1 MAGLAASL
9 GSGAM
14 TNRISEIAHAQC
26 IMVIGSNTPATH
38 PITGR
43 RIDDALRNGARLIV
57 VDPRETDLCSK
68 ADNWLRIRPGTDVA
82 LLNGM
87 AQTIIRE
94 NLWDQDFV
102 QNRCD
107 GFDALKSA
115 LMELDPDLAAD
126 ITGVASEQIAE
137 AARMYATARP
147 STILYA
153 MGITQHSHGTDNV
166 KALANLALL
175 TGNIG
180 KPSTGVNP
188 LRGQNNVQ
196 GACDMGALPNVF
208 PGYQSVEN
216 EEIRR
221 KFEKAWQCRLP
232 ASPGLRLTEVFEA
245 VHDNKVKALYV
256 MGENPVITEA
266 NARAVKRAI
275 PHLDLFIVQ
284 DIFMTETAK
293 LADVVLPAASFA
305 EKDGTFTNSERRV
318 QRVRKVLEP
327 KGASRADWKII
338 CDIADQMQAEGFHFK
353 NPREIMEEIS
363 SVTPSYKG
371 ITYER
376 IEGVGIQWPCPDETH
391 PGTPYLYAE
400 KFATAN
406 GKGQLIP
413 VAYVPSAETTSR
425 EYPLILTTGRSTFHY
440 HATLSRKVPG
450 LNVLGGGEYVEI
462 NPADADE
469 LELEDGE
476 TIRVIS
482 KRGAVRTKAK
492 VTDRT
497 PPGVVFMTFHYHET
511 PTNLLTNSVLDPVAK
526 IPEYKVCAVKIEREI
541 DYRRGRPEWGRGKSQ
556 RRNISAWPP
565 HFN

>member
-14 TNRISEIAHAQC
+14 TNRISEIARAHC
-26 IMVIGSNTPATH
+26 ILIIGSNTPATH

-43 RIDDALRNGARLIV
+43 RVDEALRNGAKLIV

-68 ADNWLRIRPGTDVA
+68 ADVWLRIRPGTDVA
-82 LLNGM
+82 LLNGI
-87 AQTIIRE
+87 ARTIVAE
-94 NLWDQDFV
+94 NLWDEDFI

-107 GFDALKSA
+107 GFEALQSA
-115 LMELDPDLAAD
+115 LMELDPELAAD
-126 ITGVASEQIAE
+126 ITGVPSEQIAE
-137 AARMYATARP
+137 AARLYATDKP

-208 PGYQSVEN
+208 PGYQSVADQT
-216 EEIRR
+216 IRE
-221 KFEKAWQCRLP
+221 KFENAWQCRLP
-232 ASPGLRLTEVFEA
+232 ASPGLNLTEVFEA
-245 VHDNKVKALYV
+245 VRADKVKALYV

-266 NARAVKRAI
+266 NTRTVKKAL

-293 LADVVLPAASFA
+293 LADVILPAASFA
-305 EKDGTFTNSERRV
+305 EKEGTFTNSERRV

-327 KGASRADWKII
+327 KGQSRPDWEII
-338 CDIADQMQAEGFHFK
+338 CDIANHMQATGFDFE
-353 NPREIMEEIS
+353 NPRAIMEEIS
-363 SVTPSYKG
+363 SLTPSYKG

-376 IEGVGIQWPCPDETH
+376 IERKGIQWPCPDETH
-391 PGTPYLYAE
+391 PGTPYLYADT
-400 KFATAN
+400 FATAN
-406 GKGQLIP
+406 GKGHLIP
-413 VAYVPSAETTSR
+413 VAYVPPAETTSR

-450 LNVLGGGEYVEI
+450 LNVLGGGEYVEV
-462 NPADADE
+462 NPMDADK
-469 LELEDGE
+469 LEIEDGE
-476 TIRVIS
+476 TIRVVS

-492 VTDRT
+492 VSDRT

-511 PTNLLTNSVLDPVAK
+511 PTNRLTNSALDPVAK
-526 IPEYKVCAVKIEREI
+526 IPEFKVCAVKIEREL
-541 DYRRGRPEWGRGKSQ
+541 DYRRGRPEWGRGRSQ
-556 RRNISAWPP
+556 RRRFSAWPP